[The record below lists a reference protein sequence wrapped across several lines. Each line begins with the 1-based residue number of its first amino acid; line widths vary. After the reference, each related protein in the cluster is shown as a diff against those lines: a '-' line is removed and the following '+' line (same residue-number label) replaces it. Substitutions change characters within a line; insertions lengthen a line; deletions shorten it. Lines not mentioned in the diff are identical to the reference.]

1 MVIGVVGLLVKHA
14 HFVALCIVSAG
25 DETRPQQQ
33 LSWEETLQRRQR
45 YYVSVQCFRCVE
57 FDIIIVSRRCCH
69 QLAAFS
75 AISELLSFLSLTSSV
90 SHLVTSDGKYRDIF
104 ENRKNIENIRIFR

>member
-45 YYVSVQCFRCVE
+45 LCKCSVLPLC
-57 FDIIIVSRRCCH
+57 
-69 QLAAFS
+69 
-75 AISELLSFLSLTSSV
+75 
-90 SHLVTSDGKYRDIF
+90 
-104 ENRKNIENIRIFR
+104 